1 VLATAEQQVLE
12 LRLLGAFEVAAGGRV
27 AVVGSPKQR
36 ALLAMLVVHLNR
48 VVPLDAIV
56 EELWGERLPASA
68 SASVQSLVSRLR
80 RSLSDLCPEAG
91 SCLRGREPGYVL
103 EADPA
108 QVDANRFEELFARGR
123 KAMERGEPEAA
134 KDALER
140 ALALWR
146 GPALAD
152 LSERRFARL
161 EANRLEEA
169 RLAAVEEL
177 AEAELALGH
186 PAQGLARLEP
196 HVAEHPL
203 RERAWGQIM
212 VALYRLGRQ
221 ADALR
226 AYQRIRGIL
235 REELGLEPT
244 PSLRRLEK
252 QILLQRP
259 ELEESRL
266 PEPVRPAAS
275 ETRPSGTPRPGDTVV
290 FLFTDIEASTRRWEG
305 DEEAM
310 AEDLALHDEI
320 VRGAVEDTQGRVFAN
335 TGDGLCAA
343 FPTASAALT
352 AALGSQR
359 ALLQEKWRS
368 PVPLRVRMAIHA
380 GAAEPRGG
388 SYVGPTLNRTARL
401 LSLGWGGQVLC
412 SQAAAD
418 LARDHLP
425 VGVALLD
432 LGDHR
437 LADLSRAERVF
448 QVAHPDLPSTFPPL
462 RSPGR
467 QHALPAAVT
476 SFVGRAKE
484 IEEVRGLLGGSR
496 LVTLTGVGG
505 TGKTRLALQVAAG
518 VQEDFPD
525 GVYLVELGPLSDP
538 ALVASMM
545 ASALGVLATGPGGTT
560 DVLVDRLSGYLELK
574 RALIVLD
581 NCEHVIEAAAEVV
594 HALLPTCSGVTVLAT
609 SREILGLPGEV
620 AWRVP
625 PLSLPVPESTSVE
638 DLSGSDAVA
647 LFCERARSAQP
658 GFGLSPA
665 NTAAVTQICRR
676 LDGIPLAL
684 ELAAARIRVLGA
696 QDLARRLD
704 QRFRLLTGGIRT
716 AVPRHQTLV
725 ATMDWSY
732 DLLPRAEQVALR
744 RLAVFP
750 GSFDL
755 EAAEA
760 VVGQEEDSASSVEFE
775 VLDLLSHLVDKSLVV
790 VDSEGV
796 DVRYRLLETVR
807 EYGAAKL
814 AEAGE
819 PDPVR
824 RRHRDFFLARASMH
838 EDPLEP
844 TRKWSTGEWIR
855 QVHADHDS
863 FRTALEWSIAQGDDE
878 AAVQLAAALWRYWLW
893 TRPLEGSDWLERV
906 LAKPTSTL
914 SPERL
919 EALIGSGYLLPRSG
933 RASVQQ
939 GEEVLRHALGL
950 ALEAG
955 MAKGAARARFFL
967 GELAISRGSPE
978 EAEPLLN
985 AALEAFGAMDA
996 PVSAGWCHHA
1006 LGWIAMAA
1014 GNQRRAQ
1021 DHFEQVSKL
1030 ARRGGAA
1037 ELLRVHGMAA
1047 LAPLA
1052 ALAGEADRAQLL
1064 AEEAVVVARRLPALG
1079 FLIMALTRAGE
1090 TALLSGR
1097 RPRATLRELIGHL
1110 RDLGARAWVVETLEM
1125 VALVREAEG
1134 RPRPAA
1140 RLFGACRAL
1149 EEALGEAAR
1158 GRVLS
1163 GEVSAC
1169 RRRVGEALGDQALA
1183 EEEVLGHS
1191 MATAEALTYAL
1202 AQLDAADPGG
1212 SQDRFGR
1219 SLRSRST
1226 EDALLT
1232 SLDGG
1237 PDV

>member
-1 VLATAEQQVLE
+1 MLSTAEHQVLE
-12 LRLLGAFEVAAGGRV
+12 FHLLGAFEVAAGGRV

-108 QVDANRFEELFARGR
+108 QVDANRFEELFTRGR
-123 KAMERGEPEAA
+123 EAVQRGEPEAA
-134 KDALER
+134 TEALER

-152 LSERRFARL
+152 LSDRRFARL
-161 EANRLEEA
+161 EASRLEEA

-177 AEAELALGH
+177 AEAELTLGH
-186 PAQGLARLEP
+186 PAKALARLEP

-226 AYQRIRGIL
+226 AYQRIRSIL

-244 PSLRRLEK
+244 PSLRRLEQ

-259 ELEESRL
+259 ELEEPRP
-266 PEPVRPAAS
+266 PEPVRPAGR
-275 ETRPSGTPRPGDTVV
+275 ETRPSGTTRRGDTVV
-290 FLFTDIEASTRRWEG
+290 FLFTDIEASTHRWEG

-310 AEDLALHDEI
+310 AEDLARHDEI
-320 VRGAVEDTQGRVFAN
+320 VRGAVEETQGRVFAN

-352 AALGSQR
+352 AALGSQL
-359 ALLQEKWRS
+359 ALLEEEWRS
-368 PVPLRVRMAIHA
+368 PVALRVRMAIHA

-388 SYVGPTLNRTARL
+388 NYVGPTLNRTARL

-425 VGVALLD
+425 AGVALLD

-448 QVAHPDLPSTFPPL
+448 QVAHPDLPAAFPPL

-467 QHALPAAVT
+467 RHALPAAVT

-484 IEEVRGLLGGSR
+484 IKEVRGLLGESR

-505 TGKTRLALQVAAG
+505 GGKTRLALEVAAG
-518 VQEDFPD
+518 VQENFPD
-525 GVYLVELGPLSDP
+525 GVVLVELGPLSDP
-538 ALVASMM
+538 ALVASMV
-545 ASALGVLATGPGGTT
+545 ASALGVLATGPGGTA
-560 DVLVDRLSGYLELK
+560 DVLVDRLSEYLQSK
-574 RALIVLD
+574 RTLIILD
-581 NCEHVIEAAAEVV
+581 NCEHVIEVAAELV
-594 HALLPTCSGVTVLAT
+594 HALLPSCPGVTVLAT

-625 PLSLPVPESTSVE
+625 PLSLPAPESTSVE

-647 LFCERARSAQP
+647 LFCERARRAQP
-658 GFGLSPA
+658 GFGLSQA
-665 NTAAVTQICRR
+665 NAAAVTQVCRR

-696 QDLARRLD
+696 QDLARRLH

-716 AVPRHQTLV
+716 AVPRHQTLI

-732 DLLPRAEQVALR
+732 DLLPTAEQVALR

-760 VVGQEEDSASSVEFE
+760 VVGQEEGSASSVELE

-796 DVRYRLLETVR
+796 NVRYRLLETVR
-807 EYGAAKL
+807 DYGAAKL

-819 PDPVR
+819 PDWAR
-824 RRHRDFFLARASMH
+824 RRHRDFFLALASTH

-844 TRKWSTGEWIR
+844 TRKWSSGEWIR
-855 QVHADHDS
+855 QVHADYDS

-878 AAVQLAAALWRYWLW
+878 APVQLAAALWRYWWW

-906 LAKPTSTL
+906 LAEPTSTL

-919 EALIGSGYLLPRSG
+919 EALIGSGFLLPRSG
-933 RASVQQ
+933 RASVQR
-939 GEEVLRHALGL
+939 GEEVLRHALDL

-955 MAKGAARARFFL
+955 MAKEAARARYFL

-985 AALEAFGAMDA
+985 AALQAFEAMDA
-996 PVSAGWCHHA
+996 PLSAGWCHHA
-1006 LGWIAMAA
+1006 LGWMAMAA
-1014 GNQRRAQ
+1014 DDQRRAQ

-1030 ARRGGAA
+1030 ARGGGAA

-1064 AEEAVVVARRLPALG
+1064 AKEAVMVARRLPALG
-1079 FLIMALTRAGE
+1079 FLIMALTRAAE

-1097 RPRATLRELIGHL
+1097 QPRATLRELIGHL
-1110 RDLGARAWVVETLEM
+1110 RDLGAQAWVVETLEM

-1140 RLFGACRAL
+1140 RLLGACRAL
-1149 EEALGEAAR
+1149 EEALGEVDR

-1163 GEVSAC
+1163 GEVSVC
-1169 RRRVGEALGDQALA
+1169 RRRIGEALGDQVLA
-1183 EEEVLGHS
+1183 EEETLGHN
-1191 MATAEALTYAL
+1191 MTMVEALAYAL
-1202 AQLDAADPGG
+1202 AQLDATAPAGP
-1212 SQDRFGR
+1212 
-1219 SLRSRST
+1219 LWT
-1226 EDALLT
+1226 EVT
-1232 SLDGG
+1232 
-1237 PDV
+1237 

>member
-1 VLATAEQQVLE
+1 VLATAEQQGLAFH
-12 LRLLGAFEVAAGGRV
+12 LLGAFEVAAGGRV

-91 SCLRGREPGYVL
+91 SRLRGREPGYVL
-103 EADPA
+103 EADPS

-123 KAMERGEPEAA
+123 KAMDQGEPEAA
-134 KDALER
+134 TDALER

-152 LSERRFARL
+152 LSDRRFARL
-161 EANRLEEA
+161 EASRLEEA

-177 AEAELALGH
+177 AEAELRRGD
-186 PAQGLARLEP
+186 PAKGLARLEP

-221 ADALR
+221 ADALH
-226 AYQRIRGIL
+226 AYQRIRGML

-244 PSLRRLEK
+244 PSLRRLEQ

-259 ELEESRL
+259 ELEEPGP
-266 PEPVRPAAS
+266 PEPGGSAGR
-275 ETRPSGTPRPGDTVV
+275 ETRPSGPSRPGGTVV

-310 AEDLALHDEI
+310 AEDLARHDEM
-320 VRGAVEDTQGRVFAN
+320 VRAAVDATQGRVFAN

-343 FPTASAALT
+343 FPTASAALK
-352 AALGSQR
+352 AAVDSQR
-359 ALLQEKWRS
+359 VLLEERWRS
-368 PVPLRVRMAIHA
+368 PVPLRVRMAVHA
-380 GAAEPRGG
+380 GAAEPRGDN
-388 SYVGPTLNRTARL
+388 YVGPSLNRTARL
-401 LSLGWGGQVLC
+401 LSLGSGGQVLC

-418 LARDHLP
+418 LARDHLSA
-425 VGVALLD
+425 GVALLD

-437 LADLSRAERVF
+437 LADLARAERVF
-448 QVAHPDLPSTFPPL
+448 QVTHPDLPATFPPL

-467 QHALPAAVT
+467 HALPAAVT

-484 IEEVRGLLGGSR
+484 IEEVRGLLDESR
-496 LVTLTGVGG
+496 LLTLTGVGG
-505 TGKTRLALQVAAG
+505 SGKTRLALEVAAA

-525 GVYLVELGPLSDP
+525 GVVLVELGPLYD
-538 ALVASMM
+538 AGLVASMV
-545 ASALGVLATGPGGTT
+545 ASALGVLATGPGGTA
-560 DVLVDRLSGYLELK
+560 DVLVDRLCGYLQPK
-574 RALIVLD
+574 RTLIVFD
-581 NCEHVIEAAAEVV
+581 NCEHVIEAAAGLV
-594 HALLPTCSGVTVLAT
+594 HALLPRCPGVTVLAT

-625 PLSLPVPESTSVE
+625 PLSLPAPEPKGIE
-638 DLSGSDAVA
+638 ALSGSDAVA

-658 GFGLSPA
+658 GFGLSQA
-665 NTAAVTQICRR
+665 NAAAVVHICRR

-716 AVPRHQTLV
+716 AVPRHQTLT

-732 DLLPRAEQVALR
+732 DLLPNAEQVALR

-760 VVGQEEDSASSVEFE
+760 VVGQPEGSASSGGLEA
-775 VLDLLSHLVDKSLVV
+775 LDLLSHLVDKSLVV
-790 VDSEGV
+790 VDAEGV
-796 DVRYRLLETVR
+796 NVRYRLLETVR

-819 PDPVR
+819 PDWAR
-824 RRHRDFFLARASMH
+824 RRHRDHFLALASTH

-844 TRKWSTGEWIR
+844 TRKWSSGEWIR

-878 AAVQLAAALWRYWLW
+878 AAVQLAAALWRYWWW

-906 LAKPTSTL
+906 LAGPTSTL

-919 EALIGSGYLLPRSG
+919 EALIGSGFLLPRSG
-933 RASVQQ
+933 RTTVQQ
-939 GEEVLRHALGL
+939 GEEVLRRALGL

-955 MAKGAARARFFL
+955 MAKEAARARYFL

-985 AALEAFGAMDA
+985 AALEAFEAMAA
-996 PVSAGWCHHA
+996 PLSAGWCHHA
-1006 LGWIAMAA
+1006 LGWMAMAA
-1014 GNQRRAQ
+1014 DDRRRAQ
-1021 DHFEQVSKL
+1021 DHFEQVLRL
-1030 ARRGGAA
+1030 ARGGGAA

-1052 ALAGEADRAQLL
+1052 ALAGEADRARLL
-1064 AEEAVVVARRLPALG
+1064 AKEAVMVARRLPAPG

-1097 RPRATLRELIGHL
+1097 QPRATLRELIGHL
-1110 RDLGARAWVVETLEM
+1110 RDLGAQAWVVETLEM
-1125 VALVREAEG
+1125 VVLVSEAAG

-1140 RLFGACRAL
+1140 RLLGACRAL
-1149 EEALGEAAR
+1149 EEALGQAAG

-1163 GEVSAC
+1163 GEVSVC
-1169 RRRVGEALGDQALA
+1169 RGRLATALGEQALA
-1183 EEEVLGHS
+1183 EEEVLGRG
-1191 MATAEALTYAL
+1191 MVLAEALTEAL
-1202 AQLDAADPGG
+1202 AQLDAAAAERPG
-1212 SQDRFGR
+1212 
-1219 SLRSRST
+1219 
-1226 EDALLT
+1226 
-1232 SLDGG
+1232 
-1237 PDV
+1237 

>member
-1 VLATAEQQVLE
+1 VLSTAERQVLE
-12 LRLLGAFEVAAGGRV
+12 FRLLGAFEVAAGGRT

-36 ALLAMLVVHLNR
+36 ALLAMLVVHLNH

-80 RSLSDLCPEAG
+80 RSLSDLYPEAG
-91 SCLRGREPGYVL
+91 SCLRGREPGYLL
-103 EADPA
+103 EGDPT
-108 QVDANRFEELFARGR
+108 QVDANRFEKLFARGR
-123 KAMERGEPEAA
+123 EAVERGEPEAA
-134 KDALER
+134 TEALEG

-152 LSERRFARL
+152 LSDRRFARP

-169 RLAAVEEL
+169 RLATVEEL

-186 PAQGLARLEP
+186 PAKGLARLEP
-196 HVAEHPL
+196 HVAEHPM

-226 AYQRIRGIL
+226 AYQQIRGIL

-244 PSLRRLEK
+244 PSLRRLEQ

-259 ELEESRL
+259 ELEEPRP
-266 PEPVRPAAS
+266 PEPGRPARR
-275 ETRPSGTPRPGDTVV
+275 EPRPPGTSRPGDTVV

-305 DEEAM
+305 DEGAM
-310 AEDLALHDEI
+310 AEDLARHDEI
-320 VRGAVEDTQGRVFAN
+320 VRGAQEEAQGRVFAN
-335 TGDGLCAA
+335 TGDGICAA

-352 AALGSQR
+352 AALNSQR
-359 ALLQEKWRS
+359 ALLKENWRS
-368 PVPLRVRMAIHA
+368 PVPLRVRMAVHV
-380 GAAEPRGG
+380 GAAEPRGDN
-388 SYVGPTLNRTARL
+388 YVGPTLNRTARL

-425 VGVALLD
+425 AGVALLD

-448 QVAHPDLPSTFPPL
+448 QVAHPDLPSAFPPL

-467 QHALPAAVT
+467 RYALPTAVT
-476 SFVGRAKE
+476 SFVGRTKE
-484 IEEVRGLLGGSR
+484 IEEVRGLLRESR
-496 LVTLTGVGG
+496 LLTLTGVGG
-505 TGKTRLALQVAAG
+505 SGKTRLALEVAAG
-518 VQEDFPD
+518 VKEDFPD
-525 GVYLVELGPLSDP
+525 GVVLVELGPLSDP
-538 ALVASMM
+538 ALVAAIV
-545 ASALGVLATGPGGTT
+545 ASALGVLATGPGGTA
-560 DVLVDRLSGYLELK
+560 DGLMDRLAEYLQPK
-574 RALIVLD
+574 RTLIILD
-581 NCEHVIEAAAEVV
+581 NCEHVIEVAAGLV
-594 HALLPTCSGVTVLAT
+594 HALLPTCPGVTVLAT

-625 PLSLPVPESTSVE
+625 SLSLPAPTAVE

-665 NTAAVTQICRR
+665 NAAAVTHICRR

-696 QDLARRLD
+696 QELARRLD
-704 QRFRLLTGGIRT
+704 QRFRLLTGGTRT
-716 AVPRHQTLV
+716 AVPRHQTLT

-732 DLLPRAEQVALR
+732 DLLPSAEQVALR

-750 GSFDL
+750 ASFDL

-760 VVGQEEDSASSVEFE
+760 VVGQQEGSTSSAEFE

-796 DVRYRLLETVR
+796 NVRYRLLETVR
-807 EYGAAKL
+807 DYGAAKL

-819 PDPVR
+819 AEWVR
-824 RRHRDFFLARASMH
+824 RRHRDFFLALASTH

-844 TRKWSTGEWIR
+844 TRNWSSGEWIR
-855 QVHADHDS
+855 QVHADQDN

-878 AAVQLAAALWRYWLW
+878 PAVQLAAALWRYWWW

-906 LAKPTSTL
+906 LAMPTSTL

-919 EALIGSGYLLPRSG
+919 EALIGSGFLLPRSG
-933 RASVQQ
+933 RTTVQR

-955 MAKGAARARFFL
+955 MAKEAARAGYFL
-967 GELAISRGSPE
+967 GELAISRGSPD
-978 EAEPLLN
+978 EAEPLLI
-985 AALEAFGAMDA
+985 AALEAFEAMDA
-996 PVSAGWCHHA
+996 PLSAGWCHHA
-1006 LGWIAMAA
+1006 LGWMAMAA
-1014 GNQRRAQ
+1014 NDQRRAQ
-1021 DHFEQVSKL
+1021 DHFEQVLTL
-1030 ARRGGAA
+1030 ARGGGAA

-1052 ALAGEADRAQLL
+1052 ALAGEVDRAQRL
-1064 AEEAVVVARRLPALG
+1064 ANEAVMVARRLPALG

-1097 RPRATLRELIGHL
+1097 QPRATLRELIGHL
-1110 RDLGARAWVVETLEM
+1110 RDLGAQAWVVEALEM
-1125 VALVREAEG
+1125 VTLLREAEG
-1134 RPRPAA
+1134 RPHPAA
-1140 RLFGACRAL
+1140 RLLGSCRAL

-1158 GRVLS
+1158 GRILS

-1169 RRRVGEALGDQALA
+1169 RRRIGEVLGDQALT

-1191 MATAEALTYAL
+1191 MAMAEALTYAL
-1202 AQLDAADPGG
+1202 AQTDAAAP
-1212 SQDRFGR
+1212 
-1219 SLRSRST
+1219 
-1226 EDALLT
+1226 A
-1232 SLDGG
+1232 G
-1237 PDV
+1237 P

>member
-252 QILLQRP
+252 QILLQRH

-467 QHALPAAVT
+467 RHALPAAVT

-790 VDSEGV
+790 VDREGV

>member
-1 VLATAEQQVLE
+1 VLSAGEHQALKF
-12 LRLLGAFEVAAGGRV
+12 RLLGAFEVAAGGRV

-48 VVPLDAIV
+48 VVSLDVIV

-68 SASVQSLVSRLR
+68 GASVQSLVSRLR

-123 KAMERGEPEAA
+123 EAVERGEPEAA
-134 KDALER
+134 TDALGR
-140 ALALWR
+140 ALAMWR

-152 LSERRFARL
+152 LSDRRFARL
-161 EANRLEEA
+161 EASRLEEA

-186 PAQGLARLEP
+186 PAKALARLEP

-221 ADALR
+221 AEALR

-244 PSLRRLEK
+244 PSLRRLEQ

-259 ELEESRL
+259 ELEEPR
-266 PEPVRPAAS
+266 PPKPVRPAGKEA
-275 ETRPSGTPRPGDTVV
+275 RPSGTSRPGDTVV

-310 AEDLALHDEI
+310 AEDLARHDEI
-320 VRGAVEDTQGRVFAN
+320 LRGAVEESQGRVFVN

-343 FPTASAALT
+343 FPTASATLA
-352 AALGSQR
+352 AALGIQR
-359 ALLQEKWRS
+359 ALLKEKWRS

-388 SYVGPTLNRTARL
+388 NYVGPTLNRTARL
-401 LSLGWGGQVLC
+401 LSLGWGCQVLC

-418 LARDHLP
+418 LARDYLP

-448 QVAHPDLPSTFPPL
+448 QVTHPDLPAAFPPL
-462 RSPGR
+462 RSAGQR
-467 QHALPAAVT
+467 HALPAAVT

-484 IEEVRGLLGGSR
+484 IEEVRGLLGESR
-496 LVTLTGVGG
+496 LLTLTGVGG
-505 TGKTRLALQVAAG
+505 SGKTRLALEVAAG
-518 VQEDFPD
+518 VQENFSD
-525 GVYLVELGPLSDP
+525 GVVLVELGPLHDP
-538 ALVASMM
+538 TLVASMV

-560 DVLVDRLSGYLELK
+560 DVLMNRLSEYLQYK
-574 RALIVLD
+574 RTLIVLD
-581 NCEHVIEAAAEVV
+581 NCEHVIEAAAELV
-594 HALLPTCSGVTVLAT
+594 HALLLSCPDVTVLAT

-625 PLSLPVPESTSVE
+625 SLSLPAPESTSVE

-647 LFCERARSAQP
+647 LFCERARCAQP
-658 GFGLSPA
+658 GFGLSQA
-665 NTAAVTQICRR
+665 NAVAVTQICRR

-732 DLLPRAEQVALR
+732 DLLPTAEQVALR

-750 GSFDL
+750 DSFDL
-755 EAAEA
+755 EAVEA
-760 VVGQEEDSASSVEFE
+760 VVGQEGGPASSVELE
-775 VLDLLSHLVDKSLVV
+775 ILDLLSHLVDKSLVV
-790 VDSEGV
+790 VDSEGI

-819 PDPVR
+819 LDSAR
-824 RRHRDFFLARASMH
+824 RRHRDFFLAQASMH

-844 TRKWSTGEWIR
+844 TRRWSTGEWMR
-855 QVHADHDS
+855 RVHADHDS

-878 AAVQLAAALWRYWLW
+878 AAVQLVAALWRYWLW
-893 TRPLEGSDWLERV
+893 TRPLEGADWLERV
-906 LAKPTSTL
+906 LAEPMGTV

-933 RASVQQ
+933 RASIQR

-955 MAKGAARARFFL
+955 MPKGAARARFFL
-967 GELAISRGSPE
+967 GELAISRGSRE

-985 AALEAFGAMDA
+985 AALEAFEAMDA

-1006 LGWIAMAA
+1006 LGWMAMAA
-1014 GNQRRAQ
+1014 HDQRRAQ
-1021 DHFEQVSKL
+1021 EHFEQIPEL
-1030 ARRGGAA
+1030 AHRGGAA
-1037 ELLRVHGMAA
+1037 ELLRVHGIAA

-1052 ALAGEADRAQLL
+1052 AVAGEADRAQLL
-1064 AEEAVVVARRLPALG
+1064 AEEAVMVARRLPGLG
-1079 FLIMALTRAGE
+1079 FLVMALTRAGE
-1090 TALLSGR
+1090 TALLSGQQ
-1097 RPRATLRELIGHL
+1097 PRATLRELIGHL
-1110 RDLGARAWVVETLEM
+1110 RDLGAQAWVVEALEM
-1125 VALVREAEG
+1125 VALVCEAEG
-1134 RPRPAA
+1134 RPHPAA
-1140 RLFGACRAL
+1140 RLLGACRAL

-1169 RRRVGEALGDQALA
+1169 RRRLGGVLGDQTLA
-1183 EEEVLGHS
+1183 EEGTLGRS
-1191 MATAEALTYAL
+1191 MATVEALTYAL
-1202 AQLDAADPGG
+1202 AQLDASAPAVPHW
-1212 SQDRFGR
+1212 
-1219 SLRSRST
+1219 T
-1226 EDALLT
+1226 EFT
-1232 SLDGG
+1232 
-1237 PDV
+1237 

>member
-1 VLATAEQQVLE
+1 VLATGEHQRLE
-12 LRLLGAFEVAAGGRV
+12 FRLLGAFEIAAGGRV

-36 ALLAMLVVHLNR
+36 ALLAMLVVHLDR

-68 SASVQSLVSRLR
+68 GASVQSLVSRLR

-103 EADPA
+103 EADPT

-123 KAMERGEPEAA
+123 EAVERGEPEAA
-134 KDALER
+134 TDALER

-161 EANRLEEA
+161 EASRLEEA
-169 RLAAVEEL
+169 RLTAVEEL

-186 PAQGLARLEP
+186 PARGLARLEP

-221 ADALR
+221 ADALH

-244 PSLRRLEK
+244 PSLRRLEQ

-259 ELEESRL
+259 ELDEPGP
-266 PEPVRPAAS
+266 PEPGRPAKN
-275 ETRPSGTPRPGDTVV
+275 EPRPSGTPRPGDTVV
-290 FLFTDIEASTRRWEG
+290 FLFTDIEASTHRWEG

-310 AEDLALHDEI
+310 AEDLARHDEI
-320 VRGAVEDTQGRVFAN
+320 VRDAVEETQGRVFAN

-343 FPTASAALT
+343 FSTASAALT

-359 ALLQEKWRS
+359 ALLEEKWRS

-380 GAAEPRGG
+380 GTAEPRGDN
-388 SYVGPTLNRTARL
+388 YVGPTLNRTARL

-418 LARDHLP
+418 LARDNLP
-425 VGVALLD
+425 AGVALLD

-437 LADLSRAERVF
+437 LANLSRAERVF
-448 QVAHPDLPSTFPPL
+448 QIAHPDLAATFPPV
-462 RSPGR
+462 RSAGR
-467 QHALPAAVT
+467 RHALPTAVT

-484 IEEVRGLLGGSR
+484 IKEVRGLLGESR

-505 TGKTRLALQVAAG
+505 SGKTRLALEAAAG
-518 VQEDFPD
+518 VQEEFPD
-525 GVYLVELGPLSDP
+525 GVYLAELGPLSDP
-538 ALVASMM
+538 ALVASMV
-545 ASALGVLATGPGGTT
+545 AGALGVLATGPGGTA
-560 DVLVDRLSGYLELK
+560 DVLMDRLCEYLQPK
-574 RALIVLD
+574 RTLIVLD
-581 NCEHVIEAAAEVV
+581 NCEHVIEAAAGLV
-594 HALLPTCSGVTVLAT
+594 HALLPSCPGITVLAT

-625 PLSLPVPESTSVE
+625 SLSLPAPESTSVE

-658 GFGLSPA
+658 GFGLTEA
-665 NTAAVTQICRR
+665 NAAAVTQICRR

-696 QDLARRLD
+696 QDLARRLN

-716 AVPRHQTLV
+716 AVPRHQTLM

-732 DLLPRAEQVALR
+732 DLLPSAEQVALR

-760 VVGQEEDSASSVEFE
+760 VVGQEDSASSAEFE

-790 VDSEGV
+790 VDNEGV

-807 EYGAAKL
+807 EYAAARL

-819 PDPVR
+819 PDRVR
-824 RRHRDFFLARASMH
+824 RRHRDFFLALASAH

-844 TRKWSTGEWIR
+844 TRKWSSGEWIR
-855 QVHADHDS
+855 QVHADQDS

-878 AAVQLAAALWRYWLW
+878 AAVQLAAALWRYWWW

-906 LAKPTSTL
+906 LAKPAGTL

-919 EALIGSGYLLPRSG
+919 EALIGSGFLLPRSG
-933 RASVQQ
+933 RTTVQR
-939 GEEVLRHALGL
+939 GEEVLRHALAL
-950 ALEAG
+950 ALESG
-955 MAKGAARARFFL
+955 MAKEAARARYFL

-985 AALEAFGAMDA
+985 AALQAFEAMEA
-996 PVSAGWCHHA
+996 PLSAGWCHHA
-1006 LGWIAMAA
+1006 LGWMAMAA
-1014 GNQRRAQ
+1014 NDQRQAQ
-1021 DHFEQVSKL
+1021 DHFEQVLKL
-1030 ARRGGAA
+1030 ARGGGAA

-1052 ALAGEADRAQLL
+1052 AMAGEADRAQRL
-1064 AEEAVVVARRLPALG
+1064 ANEAVMEARRLPALG

-1097 RPRATLRELIGHL
+1097 QPRATLRELIGHL
-1110 RDLGARAWVVETLEM
+1110 RDLGAQAWVVGALEM
-1125 VALVREAEG
+1125 VALLREAEG
-1134 RPRPAA
+1134 RPHPAA
-1140 RLFGACRAL
+1140 RLLGACRAL
-1149 EEALGEAAR
+1149 EDALGEAAR
-1158 GRVLS
+1158 GRILS
-1163 GEVSAC
+1163 GEVGAC
-1169 RRRVGEALGDQALA
+1169 RRRIGEVLGDQTLT

-1191 MATAEALTYAL
+1191 MAMAEALTYAL
-1202 AQLDAADPGG
+1202 SQLDAAAP
-1212 SQDRFGR
+1212 
-1219 SLRSRST
+1219 
-1226 EDALLT
+1226 A
-1232 SLDGG
+1232 G
-1237 PDV
+1237 P